1 MDSKPL
7 KVVVIGGD
15 AAGMSAASQV
25 KRRVKTAHVVVLEKS
40 EDVSYGACGMPYNIS
55 RKGDI
60 NELTVMSA
68 TQFKEKRGLDVRLLN
83 EGIGVDTKER
93 IVNVKNVSTGRTYDI
108 NYDKLVIATGAR
120 AVKMPI
126 EGVNQ
131 DGVFSLKFLDDARRI
146 KRYIDEK
153 NPQKA
158 VLIGGGYIN
167 LELAET
173 YKTLGMDVVLLK
185 KSDKMSGMYEDEVEE
200 AIKLELK
207 KNDVKLYTGVDIE
220 KIEDDKTVVTNKGA
234 FKTDLVSIS
243 KGIIP
248 NTEFLEGT
256 DIELSKGA
264 IVIDRYAATT
274 NPNVYAGGDCA
285 LIYNKLLKRN
295 VFMPLGTNANKIGKL
310 AGANIAGANEKFAG
324 IVGTSV
330 LKLFDIA
337 VAKTGLSLKEAQ
349 DEGYDAFKTVVTTK
363 TRAHGFPNPKDIS
376 VIFITEKN
384 SGRLLGCQIFGG
396 EGVALRIDVMATALF
411 ADMTIKDIQGLDLAY
426 SPPFA
431 PVWDPILVCANQAI
445 KKV

>member
-1 MDSKPL
+1 MGNKPL

-25 KRRVKTAHVVVLEKS
+25 KRRIKTAHVVVLEKS

-68 TQFKEKRGLDVRLLN
+68 AQFKEKRGLDVRLLN
-83 EGIGVDTKER
+83 EAIGVDTKEK
-93 IVNVKNVSTGRTYDI
+93 IVNVKNVATGRTHNI

-126 EGVNQ
+126 KGVNQ
-131 DGVFSLKFLDDARRI
+131 EGVFSLKFLDDARRI

-153 NPQKA
+153 NPKKA

-167 LELAET
+167 LELTET

-185 KSDKMSGMYEDEVEE
+185 KSNKMVGMYEDEVEE
-200 AIKLELK
+200 AVKLELK
-207 KNDVKLYTGVDIE
+207 QNGVELYTGVDIE
-220 KIEDDKTVVTNKGA
+220 KIESDKTVVTNKGA
-234 FKTDLVSIS
+234 FKTDLVGIS

-248 NTEFLEGT
+248 NTEFLKDT
-256 DIELSKGA
+256 DIELSEGA
-264 IVIDRYAATT
+264 VVIDRHAVTT
-274 NPNVYAGGDCA
+274 NPDVYSGGDCA
-285 LIYNKLLKRN
+285 LIYNKMLKRN

-330 LKLFDIA
+330 FKLFDIT

-349 DEGYDAFKTVVTTK
+349 FEGYDAFKTVVTTK

-376 VIFITEKN
+376 VIFIAEKK
-384 SGRLLGCQIFGG
+384 SGRLLGCQMFGG

>member
-167 LELAET
+167 LELTET

-207 KNDVKLYTGVDIE
+207 QNGVELYTGVDIE

-330 LKLFDIA
+330 LKLFNIT

-384 SGRLLGCQIFGG
+384 SGRLLGSQIFGG

-445 KKV
+445 KRV